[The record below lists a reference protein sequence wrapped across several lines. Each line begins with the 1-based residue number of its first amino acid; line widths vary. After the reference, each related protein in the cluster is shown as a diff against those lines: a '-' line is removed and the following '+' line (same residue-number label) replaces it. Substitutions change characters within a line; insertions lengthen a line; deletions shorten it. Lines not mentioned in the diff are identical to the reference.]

1 MKKYIDYLREFIGLG
16 SSGGGGG
23 GFMPSGTINITKNGQ
38 HKVTQY
44 TDAVVNVPNP
54 SKGTLSID
62 ENGTY
67 DVTTKASV
75 EVSVPPYGDGTKTIK
90 RNNANENVNTYA
102 TANVQ
107 VQGGDDGTTSMPVT
121 CPSGYTE
128 IRTTETF
135 LESTVNSWKAGSRT
149 PALRCGADVTV
160 VKGDKCGYIG
170 IKQGTAYE
178 FCVYGTVYS
187 VSNYTSY
194 KRVTITIEGVIRGD
208 DPTITITANG
218 TYNMK
223 ARESAIVNVPG
234 GGYPEPTGS
243 KTITANGTYDV
254 KDYASAIVNVSS
266 SNTTLKALIENT
278 LTELNDT
285 TITTIRNNAFMA
297 CTSLKNV
304 VFTKVTRLN
313 PYSFSGCTALE
324 SVDLGYNPST
334 SSQSDILANA
344 FNSCSKL
351 QTLILRRTNKQWY
364 LSGSLTGTMIASGT
378 GYIYVPSALVEGY
391 KTASNWKTYANQFRA
406 LEDYTVDGTTTGALD
421 PNKI

>member
-23 GFMPSGTINITKNGQ
+23 GFMPSGSININKNGH
-38 HKVTQY
+38 HKVAQY

-75 EVSVPPYGDGTKTIK
+75 VVDIGPYGVGSKTIT
-90 RNNANENVNTYA
+90 RNKSNENVSTYE

-107 VQGGDDGTTSMPVT
+107 VQGGDDGTTPMTVT

-128 IRTTETF
+128 IRTTESF

-194 KRVTITIEGVIRGD
+194 KRVTITIAGVVHGD
-208 DPTITITANG
+208 AKVITITENG

-223 ARESAIVNVPG
+223 ARESAIVNVASASG
-234 GGYPEPTGS
+234 T
-243 KTITANGTYDV
+243 KTITTNGTHDV
-254 KDYASAIVNVSS
+254 ASYASAKVDVPTNLVQYDGITMFSEPIEGSTVDIMVQANLSVDAKVGIYGYASRSS
-266 SNTTLKALIENT
+266 SGGAQMVP
-278 LTELNDT
+278 
-285 TITTIRNNAFMA
+285 F
-297 CTSLKNV
+297 V
-304 VFTKVTRLN
+304 VFGTVKTVKSAGETYEIQVQKAIEVT
-313 PYSFSGCTALE
+313 E
-324 SVDLGYNPST
+324 
-334 SSQSDILANA
+334 
-344 FNSCSKL
+344 
-351 QTLILRRTNKQWY
+351 
-364 LSGSLTGTMIASGT
+364 
-378 GYIYVPSALVEGY
+378 
-391 KTASNWKTYANQFRA
+391 
-406 LEDYTVDGTTTGALD
+406 
-421 PNKI
+421 